1 MPAWAN
7 VFCRA
12 ILAIVCNLLGL
23 IKKKK
28 KIVEFWN
35 RGSFGSL
42 ELMNELFEVE
52 VDDR

>member
-23 IKKKK
+23 IKK